1 MAEVYPT
8 LDELLANPTPPASS
22 ANKSGWLGPGASA
35 GIDQFQALT
44 GVGIRALGDRFKLP
58 TLSAIGADI
67 AQRNF
72 AEAARNGRQDLE
84 SFPTNDLTKVPV
96 WLGYQAAKQLPTLGL
111 TALAYK
117 LGGPRIAAMIPE
129 ELAAA
134 AAAAPKWIGGG
145 GLRVGM
151 SEAEAAAANAAGRNM
166 VAGVLAQAPVNYP
179 QAVGSMYDEAVQSG
193 NAGPGTA
200 GAALLAGVPYSL
212 MEGFEPAAL
221 EKIAA
226 KGAGKGLIKEIA
238 FGAAKNAA
246 QETMTEGVQTA
257 MEQAFRPD
265 LSLRDRM
272 ANVVEGALTG
282 GAIGGVFGGAAG
294 AVGGM
299 RDMRKADPAKTTDGQ
314 LAGTVDQAL
323 GQQMDM
329 FGGDQRAQPAR
340 PFAGPASD
348 ALQAQFA
355 ELQRQRMVDA
365 QRQSS
370 AFVSSFMPND
380 AVERAAPASA
390 SNDMALMQAEMDA
403 RDALQKAGI
412 DFNNPEAFKAAMQQR
427 GLTPVPFQQAT
438 LDQLRLV
445 AGGESENAAPRF
457 ESRFTPTEGP
467 ARPGEVGT
475 LGTKEKPGTEGTA
488 SLFPG
493 FETIQRVSPTAE
505 TATRAPSETQASNEQ
520 FGLDL
525 LNRDGTVMDRQ
536 IDPRKFENQSL
547 PPPDEATVAA
557 RKSAADM
564 FGSKTKWASN
574 WVETNVDGNDTPVTV
589 ARKVMDAINQRDES
603 GAPLRKELIAA
614 GAKLGIM
621 DAEGKPVDLVA
632 QYEKMQQQTN
642 AAWNKAQQTGL
653 AQDVKRAQDQQKKMK
668 AVEAQAELVKQ
679 AKALQTAAPVAEAPN
694 MAPPVKQ
701 DVPIIPKSA
710 PKSAAAFEDPKNQL
724 KMVVRQNEPL
734 PPERLQKQQ
743 LAASLQPDGTA
754 LRGSLTAFTDKPVE
768 LPKAFLTKLPVA
780 PKAAKGVGKNAP
792 ITVTVNHRG
801 EAYITSGDVAKING
815 RTTPVHIEWMNGAEQ
830 TNTSWA
836 PNNLYEHVFNN
847 TRPAVAVRDSASSP
861 ENIAALNKDRVQ
873 RKRLARIAKSDIV
886 GQDLKNAAGEA
897 LTALET
903 YQPGA
908 SEIADQVLQQA
919 SERTITM
926 SEGDIGSVP
935 PGSEKLAAAAAN
947 FKNVADAADWIIA
960 NTKNPVLRIITRL
973 IRPVLENAS
982 IHVVKN
988 GDVIPADIFRILN
1001 GRALGVYLSDYDTGE
1016 RAMYVR
1022 QDKLSE
1028 NLIVHE
1034 LIHAATNTRLLM
1046 GSLLQNQGTPLHQ
1059 AVKRFYDLQHAVAD
1073 AYNKMAKENTNP
1085 ELANDIRIRSTASN
1099 VAELMTYGFTDEKV
1113 QNWLR
1118 TIPYKSSNA
1127 FSRFVEIV
1135 RDLLGLGKNETNA
1148 LAELIDISEQLLKVP
1163 FDGKQSE
1170 FTEEDRNAVSWSK
1183 DRLDREMRYSHYN
1196 DGRSKAWVGWV
1207 NPADFLA
1214 ATTTPSQRAE
1224 IDAKRG
1230 KYDTMEQIAGNE
1242 MTPHLQ
1248 YDANGKIL
1256 DHEGRHRMSAL
1267 ARMGVTKVPIIVTN
1281 RTGEKRTPMTSMT
1294 LQGQRMTSSP
1304 ITINDLIPLN
1314 GDYYSTIEERMA
1326 QDDVPPTDYIYVIH
1340 GGSNFDQ
1347 IDLKNSGRGEP
1358 GNIRPLG
1365 AGLYNYVVDPSNPI
1379 AAARA
1384 IEGAKVYAQKY
1395 GRGDKQL
1402 HVFRVPK
1409 DINAN
1414 FVGMKHPVAGMGV
1427 KNDSAAFDA
1436 KFERLPNGAVE
1447 VALLNPSVATRV
1459 GKFDLN
1465 TSTDAILSQLAPGG
1479 RHMTFAL
1486 ASPEGMVESA
1496 KNIMSTAVNVQ
1507 DAIFKSNALQEASN
1521 ALNRFHLFTSTLGHI
1536 ADYFGRLF
1544 TDKNG
1549 VNWLKKYYDAHV
1561 GRDTVEQR
1569 LAHLTKRAYSGYEA
1583 LLNGGVKAAEQAVKI
1598 GKLMGYSFFEIDP
1611 RKTWDQQPWL
1621 HKKSNEAILR
1631 KHVAEANRIYNEMK
1645 QQHGIATKANPNAVT
1660 ALRTYNEFIAV
1671 NETFHLAQQ
1680 AMSLYNLMVSDGRI
1694 SPDVKKLLQN
1704 PMDLFLQDAK
1714 TYDDPVASKTF
1725 WLNQANE
1732 LAKQGKNYLN
1742 AAPTGNTKEDQQD
1755 IDKSISA
1762 IKSRISTMEAE
1773 QRGMEQA
1780 PYFHLG
1786 RFGNYALSFNVKL
1799 GPDNKISDA
1808 TMQRVAKAFADAGIV
1823 GIEIPEGAEKSKAF
1837 LRFERIAD
1845 WNKAQEVARTL
1856 EKQGVLSEVQHFD
1869 RKAIDGATN
1878 NAFKDAPKWMERLRD
1893 NIQSTTFGDKYLGA
1907 MGDAGDELVGKLNT
1921 EFKRHIQQYLIDM
1934 LPDTSIN
1941 KVMVHREYVPG
1952 FDSDMVRSF
1961 LFRAQVGGRALANL
1975 SASGQ
1980 MADATTNIAGIVN
1993 ESKRGNDPKQTLT
2006 RQNVARELFKR
2017 EAGRPVAPPPRFI
2030 EALRSMNHAYFLGLS
2045 PAHAL
2050 VNMTQIPVILW
2061 PELSKK
2067 HTFTNSARAI
2077 AKVTPDALKIVKAT
2091 WAEAQKLG
2099 ITHIPDATITKESL
2113 AAAGITGSKAD
2124 FILDMNNRG
2133 TFDIGSQTREI
2144 GRMVEGRGDSKL
2156 EQSLRFASITGYY
2169 SEMTSRLIA
2178 ALAARELYGAEKSGV
2193 QDYASNTV
2201 RQSMFAYNSYNQARA
2216 TGRMGLAGELTPVMN
2231 SFMQYTYMLTEKLYR
2246 EVYDAIKGESPRER
2260 KAARTFLATHL
2271 AAVTALT
2278 GTLGMPMAGIF
2289 AAVFDKLANSIG
2301 GDDDE
2306 PWNITA
2312 SYRNWLSDVFGKE
2325 VGEVIAKG
2333 VPRAF
2338 GADISN
2344 RAGEQNLLPY
2354 GHAFA
2359 KLLTDRRAWKEK
2371 AKDWAFDV
2379 IGSPFSMGSNII
2391 TGGEKIMNGD
2401 LLQGAQEMVPLA
2413 LRGPIKAYRMMADG
2427 TYRDAD
2433 GRRLP
2438 MPTPGAASVLAQLIG
2453 FNPSANAEYSEARG
2467 VQASYRGAMT
2477 DKATRLRN
2485 SLYEALDAGDRATFN
2500 ELMGQVREFDA
2511 ANPDFKIAKGFSAA
2525 YSQRKKQE
2533 ALARQTGSPK
2543 GVKAS
2548 LVEQSRFAN
2557 TD

>member
-1 MAEVYPT
+1 MAADYPT
-8 LDELLANPTPPASS
+8 LDQLLATPTPYAPSS
-22 ANKSGWLGPGASA
+22 NKSGWLGPGVSA

-44 GVGIRALGDRFKLP
+44 GVGIRAAGDVLKLP
-58 TLSAIGADI
+58 TLSEVGAGI
-67 AQRNF
+67 AERNF

-84 SFPTNDLTKVPV
+84 SFPTDDLTKAPA
-96 WLGYQAAKQLPTLGL
+96 WLGYQVAKQLPTLGL
-111 TALAYK
+111 TALAYR
-117 LGGPRIAAMIPE
+117 LGGKRFAAAIPE

-134 AAAAPKWIGGG
+134 GAAAPKWLGGG
-145 GLRVGM
+145 GLNAGM
-151 SEAEAAAANAAGRNM
+151 TAAEAAIARAQGARMA
-166 VAGVLAQAPVNYP
+166 AGVLAQAPINYP
-179 QAVGSMYDEAVQSG
+179 QAVGSMYNEAIESG
-193 NAGPGTA
+193 NAGPDAA
-200 GAALLAGVPYSL
+200 GAALLGGVPYSL
-212 MEGFEPAAL
+212 AEGFEPAAL
-221 EKIAA
+221 GKLAA
-226 KGAGKGLIKEIA
+226 KGTGKGVVKGIA
-238 FGAAKNAA
+238 FGALTNAA

-282 GAIGGVFGGAAG
+282 GAVGGVFGGAAG
-294 AVGGM
+294 GIGAM
-299 RDMRKADPAKTTDGQ
+299 RDMRKIDPAKTTDAD

-323 GQQMDM
+323 GQLDM
-329 FGGDQRAQPAR
+329 FGGGQQAQPAR
-340 PFAGPASD
+340 PYAGPA
-348 ALQAQFA
+348 AE
-355 ELQRQRMVDA
+355 ELQSRLSELQQQRMADA

-370 AFVSSFMPND
+370 AFVSSFMPDD

-390 SNDMALMQAEMDA
+390 ANDLALMQAELDA
-403 RDALQKAGI
+403 REALQRAGV
-412 DFNNPEAFKAAMQQR
+412 DFNNPSAFAAAMSQR
-427 GLTPVPFQQAT
+427 GLAPVPFHQAT
-438 LDQLRLV
+438 LDQLRMV

-457 ESRFTPTEGP
+457 ASQFAATQGPT
-467 ARPGEVGT
+467 RPGIE
-475 LGTKEKPGTEGTA
+475 GTKETEGTA

-493 FETIQRVSPTAE
+493 FETIQRVVPVADAVRETSP
-505 TATRAPSETQASNEQ
+505 TQASNEQ

-525 LNRDGTVMDRQ
+525 LNRDGTLMERQ
-536 IDPRKFENQSL
+536 IDPRRFANEPL

-557 RKSAADM
+557 RKAASDL
-564 FGSKTKWASN
+564 FGSKSKWSTN
-574 WVETNVDGNDTPVTV
+574 WVDTNVDGNDTPVTV

-614 GAKLGIM
+614 GAKIGIM
-621 DAEGKPVDLVA
+621 DAEGKPVDLVVK
-632 QYEKMQQQTN
+632 YEKMQQQT
-642 AAWNKAQQTGL
+642 AALWNRAQQSGL

-668 AVEAQAELVKQ
+668 AVEAQAQLIQQ
-679 AKALQTAAPVAEAPN
+679 ARALEVAPVETAPS
-694 MAPPVKQ
+694 MPPPVKQ
-701 DVPIIPKSA
+701 DVPVIPKSA
-710 PKSAAAFEDPKNQL
+710 PKSAAAFEDPRNQL
-724 KMVVRQNEPL
+724 KMVVRQNDPL
-734 PPERLQKQQ
+734 TPERLQKQQ
-743 LAASLQPDGTA
+743 LAASLQPNGTA

-780 PKAAKGVGKNAP
+780 PKATKGMGKNAP
-792 ITVTVNHRG
+792 VTVTVNHRG

-830 TNTSWA
+830 TNTPWA
-836 PNNLYEHVFNN
+836 PNNLYENVFSN
-847 TRPAVAVRDSASSP
+847 TRPAAVARDSASSP
-861 ENIAALNKDRVQ
+861 ENIAALNKDRIQ
-873 RKRLARIAKSDIV
+873 RERLTRLAKSDIV
-886 GQDLKNAAGEA
+886 GRDLKNAAGEA
-897 LTALET
+897 LVALET
-903 YQPGA
+903 FQPGA
-908 SEIADQVLQQA
+908 SDIADQVLQQA
-919 SERTITM
+919 SDRTM
-926 SEGDIGSVP
+926 SYAEGELAPVP

-960 NTKNPVLRIITRL
+960 NTKNPVLRTITRL
-973 IRPVLENAS
+973 IRPVLENAP

-988 GDVIPADIFRILN
+988 GDVIPADVFRILN
-1001 GRALGVYLSDYDTGE
+1001 GRALGVYLSDYNTGE
-1016 RAMYVR
+1016 RVMYVR

-1034 LIHAATNTRLLM
+1034 LIHAATNTRLMM
-1046 GSLLQNQGTPLHQ
+1046 GSLLQNKDTPLWD
-1059 AVKRFYDLQHAVAD
+1059 AAARFYDLQNAVAD
-1073 AYNKMAKENTNP
+1073 AYNKMAKEGTNP
-1085 ELANDIRIRSTASN
+1085 TLANDVRIRSTASN
-1099 VAELMTYGFTDEKV
+1099 VAELMTYGFTDETV

-1135 RDLLGLGKNETNA
+1135 RDLLGIGKNETNA

-1163 FDGKQSE
+1163 FDGKQAE

-1196 DGRSKAWVGWV
+1196 DGRAKAWVGWV

-1214 ATTTPSQRAE
+1214 ATTTPTQRAE

-1230 KYDTMEQIAGNE
+1230 KYDSMEQIAGNE

-1248 YDANGKIL
+1248 YDLNGKVL
-1256 DHEGRHRMSAL
+1256 DHEGRHRMSSL
-1267 ARMGVTKVPIIVTN
+1267 ARMGVTKVPVIVTN
-1281 RTGEKRTPMTSMT
+1281 RMGEKRTPMASMT

-1304 ITINDLIPLN
+1304 ITLNDLIPLQE
-1314 GDYYSTIEERMA
+1314 DYRATIEERM
-1326 QDDVPPTDYIYVIH
+1326 QD
-1340 GGSNFDQ
+1340 
-1347 IDLKNSGRGEP
+1347 NSAGR
-1358 GNIRPLG
+1358 
-1365 AGLYNYVVDPSNPI
+1365 
-1379 AAARA
+1379 
-1384 IEGAKVYAQKY
+1384 Q
-1395 GRGDKQL
+1395 
-1402 HVFRVPK
+1402 
-1409 DINAN
+1409 
-1414 FVGMKHPVAGMGV
+1414 
-1427 KNDSAAFDA
+1427 
-1436 KFERLPNGAVE
+1436 
-1447 VALLNPSVATRV
+1447 
-1459 GKFDLN
+1459 
-1465 TSTDAILSQLAPGG
+1465 
-1479 RHMTFAL
+1479 MTFAL

-1496 KNIMSTAVNVQ
+1496 KNIVGTAVNVQ
-1507 DAIFKSNALQEASN
+1507 DAIFQSNAVQEASN
-1521 ALNRFHLFTSTLGHI
+1521 QMNRFHLFTSTLGHI
-1536 ADYFGRLF
+1536 ADYFGKLF

-1549 VNWLKKYYDAHV
+1549 VNWLKQYYDAHV

-1569 LAHLTKRAYSGYEA
+1569 LAHLTKRAYAGYET
-1583 LLNGGVKAAEQAVKI
+1583 LLNGGAKAADQAAKI

-1611 RKTWDQQPWL
+1611 RKSWDQQPWL
-1621 HKKSNEAILR
+1621 HKKGNEAILR
-1631 KHVAEANRIYNEMK
+1631 RHVAEANRIYGEMK
-1645 QQHGIATKANPNAVT
+1645 QQHGIATKADPNAVT
-1660 ALRTYNEFIAV
+1660 ALRVYSEFIAV

-1694 SPDVKKLLQN
+1694 SPDVKKLLTN

-1714 TYDDPVASKTF
+1714 TYDDPIASKAF

-1732 LAKQGKNYLN
+1732 LAKQGKNYLST
-1742 AAPTGNTKEDQQD
+1742 APTGNTKDEQKD
-1755 IDKSISA
+1755 INESVTA
-1762 IKSRISTMEAE
+1762 IKSRIETMESE

-1786 RFGNYALSFNVKL
+1786 RFGDYALSFNVKL
-1799 GPDNKISDA
+1799 GANNKIDDA
-1808 TMQRVAKAFADAGIV
+1808 TMQRVAKAFADAGIT

-1845 WNKAQEVARTL
+1845 WNKAQDVARAL
-1856 EKQGVLSEVQHFD
+1856 AKQGLLSEVQHFD
-1869 RKAIDGATN
+1869 RKAIGGALDAN
-1878 NAFKDAPKWMERLRD
+1878 FKDTPKWMERLRD

-1907 MGDAGDELVGKLNT
+1907 MGDAGDELVSKMNT

-1980 MADATTNIAGIVN
+1980 MAEATTNIAGVVN
-1993 ESKRGNDPKQTLT
+1993 ESKSGDDPKQTLT

-2017 EAGRPVAPPPRFI
+2017 EAGRPTTPPPRFI
-2030 EALRSMNHAYFLGLS
+2030 DAMRSLNHAYFLGLS

-2067 HTFTNSARAI
+2067 HTFANSARAI
-2077 AKVTPDALKIVKAT
+2077 AKVTPDALKIVKT
-2091 WAEAQKLG
+2091 TFAEAKKLG
-2099 ITHIPDATITKESL
+2099 IEHIADATITKEVL
-2113 AAAGITGSKAD
+2113 AAAGITGAKAD
-2124 FILDMNNRG
+2124 FVLDMNNRG

-2156 EQSLRFASITGYY
+2156 EQGLRFASITGYY

-2178 ALAARELYGAEKSGV
+2178 ALAARELHGGNDEAMKT
-2193 QDYASNTV
+2193 YAANTV

-2216 TGRMGLAGELTPVMN
+2216 TGRMGLAGEFTPVMN

-2246 EVYDAIKGESPRER
+2246 EVYDAIKGETPRER

-2278 GTLGMPMAGIF
+2278 GTLGMPMMSIF
-2289 AAVFDKLANSIG
+2289 AAVFDKLATALG
-2301 GDDDE
+2301 DDDDE

-2354 GHAFA
+2354 GHVFS
-2359 KLLTDRRAWKEK
+2359 KLLTDRREWKEK
-2371 AKDWAFDV
+2371 SKDWAFDV
-2379 IGSPFSMGSNII
+2379 IGSPFSMGTNII
-2391 TGGEKIMNGD
+2391 VGGGKIMNGD

-2427 TYRDAD
+2427 TFRDAD

-2438 MPTPGAASVLAQLIG
+2438 MPTPGASAVLSQLMG

-2467 VQASYRGAMT
+2467 VQASYRGSMT
-2477 DKATRLRN
+2477 AKATRLRN
-2485 SLYEALDAGDRATFN
+2485 QLYEARAKGDTNTFQ
-2500 ELMGQVREFDA
+2500 EVMAQVREFDA
-2511 ANPDFKIAKGFSAA
+2511 ANPDFQIAKGFASA
-2525 YSQRKKQE
+2525 YRQRVRQE
-2533 ALARQTGSPK
+2533 RQARQTGAPT
-2543 GVKAS
+2543 GVKAT
-2548 LVEQSRFAN
+2548 LAEQSRFAN
-2557 TD
+2557 ID